1 MHNYIHNISSDKNVS
16 VSTDHHT
23 VPKLF
28 YDSWIEWT
36 FQPVYPPKL
45 PSHKVRPPACIPLW
59 EISTDVCNLQ
69 IITPTAF
76 FLPALLFLQS
86 LFFSSVFSLLFLAYP
101 QEIQSSNGS
110 FKCCLSF
117 TLSIWRSAGAK
128 AGPWDVY
135 QSGKGSGVYHELIH
149 TESWPCADVLIAAE
163 ENSTN
168 AKCVSVEVE

>member
-1 MHNYIHNISSDKNVS
+1 MHNYIHNISSDENVS

-86 LFFSSVFSLLFLAYP
+86 LFSLLSFPCCFWHIHRKSSLLTGHLNAVSLSRYRSGGRLGRRRVL
-101 QEIQSSNGS
+101 EMCISLVRAVVSTMSWYTQSPD
-110 FKCCLSF
+110 L
-117 TLSIWRSAGAK
+117 
-128 AGPWDVY
+128 
-135 QSGKGSGVYHELIH
+135 
-149 TESWPCADVLIAAE
+149 VLM
-163 ENSTN
+163 
-168 AKCVSVEVE
+168 C